1 MICYKR
7 SWVRICAPASFW
19 KKVEKIVIDAAGLLT
34 GCVYDYFLDKDDI
47 LIEAIKMH
55 HETNNQIARKK
66 LKEFPLDMEIEELME
81 QFIRIFLEV
90 HNHTLAFQL
99 TAMSLSMTKPEIS
112 EILSSYRNPQNVDLA
127 IQFFQMRGIVLEHP
141 TEKILLML
149 NTMDQVC
156 HDLLLDERKE
166 IDAEIYIKE
175 CAGMLAH
182 LLQA

>member
-1 MICYKR
+1 M
-7 SWVRICAPASFW
+7 
-19 KKVEKIVIDAAGLLT
+19 EKIVIDAAGLLT

-66 LKEFPLDMEIEELME
+66 LKEFPLDMEIEELM
-81 QFIRIFLEV
+81 
-90 HNHTLAFQL
+90 
-99 TAMSLSMTKPEIS
+99 
-112 EILSSYRNPQNVDLA
+112 
-127 IQFFQMRGIVLEHP
+127 
-141 TEKILLML
+141 
-149 NTMDQVC
+149 DQVC